1 MGHAFASPIDPWR
14 ALRAEDLRVTA
25 AEHALPTVLVVDD
38 TEGNRYTLSRL
49 LRGAGLTVA
58 EAASGAEAQAF
69 LAKTVPDLVVLDINL
84 PDITGHEVCREI
96 KNEERTAM
104 VPVMHVTASYVTNA
118 DRAFG
123 LEHGADAYLTHPIDP
138 QVFVATARALLRA
151 GKAESER
158 AGLLIAERSARAAA
172 EEASMAKTQLLSTL
186 SHELR
191 TPLNSVLGHLGLVDA
206 GVYGALTEG
215 QRGALGRARRSALYL
230 TSLIDDLLSFARLE
244 SGRLEYVLED
254 VVLDGPGGLLAE
266 IEALVVTQA
275 SANGVTFTAAEPG
288 PGARSTV
295 VRADAEKLRIILVN
309 LVTNAIKFTAPGG
322 YIALSCT
329 ADPAAGTVRVQVRD
343 TGRGIRDE
351 EAARIF
357 EPFIQVDRHLVQQSQ
372 QGVGL
377 GLAISRTLARGMD
390 GDLMVESELGVG
402 STFTLTMPHRSVT
415 SPTRTAPASTAPAS
429 TAPAST
435 EES

>member
-1 MGHAFASPIDPWR
+1 MGHAVAPPIDPTS
-14 ALRAEDLRVTA
+14 APRAEEPRVITA
-25 AEHALPTVLVVDD
+25 ERSSPTVLVVDD

-58 EAASGAEAQAF
+58 EAASGAEAQAY
-69 LAKTVPDLVVLDINL
+69 LAGSVPDLVVLDINL
-84 PDITGHEVCREI
+84 PDITGHEVCRGI
-96 KNEERTAM
+96 KNDERTAM

-158 AGLLIAERSARAAA
+158 AGVLAAESTARAAA
-172 EEASMAKTQLLSTL
+172 EGASRANTQLMSTL

-206 GVYGALTEG
+206 GVYGALTDA
-215 QRGALGRARRSALYL
+215 QRDALARARRSALYL

-254 VVLDGPGGLLAE
+254 LVLDGPGGLLAE
-266 IEALVVTQA
+266 IEALVVMQA
-275 SANGVTFTAAEPG
+275 AANGVTFTTAEPG
-288 PGARSTV
+288 VDATPAV

-322 YIALSCT
+322 HIALSCT
-329 ADPAAGTVRVQVRD
+329 TDPAAGTVRVAVRD

-357 EPFIQVDRHLVQQSQ
+357 EPFVQVDRHLVQQSQ

-390 GDLMVESELGVG
+390 GDLVVASEVGVG
-402 STFTLTMPHRSVT
+402 STFTLTLPYPSDT
-415 SPTRTAPASTAPAS
+415 PAASAAPAT
-429 TAPAST
+429 T

>member
-1 MGHAFASPIDPWR
+1 M
-14 ALRAEDLRVTA
+14 
-25 AEHALPTVLVVDD
+25 
-38 TEGNRYTLSRL
+38 
-49 LRGAGLTVA
+49 A

-69 LAKTVPDLVVLDINL
+69 LAESVPDLVVLDINL
-84 PDITGHEVCREI
+84 PDIAGHEVCRGI

-138 QVFVATARALLRA
+138 QVFLATARALLRA

-158 AGLLIAERSARAAA
+158 AGLLIAERTARAAA
-172 EEASMAKTQLLSTL
+172 EEASLAKTQLLSTL

-206 GVYGALTEG
+206 GVYGALTDA
-215 QRGALGRARRSALYL
+215 QRDALGRARRSALYL

-254 VVLDGPGGLLAE
+254 VVLDGSGGLLAE
-266 IEALVVTQA
+266 IEALVMMQA
-275 SANGVTFTAAEPG
+275 AANGVTFTAAAEPVA
-288 PGARSTV
+288 GASPTM
-295 VRADAEKLRIILVN
+295 VRADAEKVRIILVN

-322 YIALSCT
+322 HVALSCA
-329 ADPAAGTVRVQVRD
+329 ADPASGTVRVQVRD
-343 TGRGIRDE
+343 TGRGIRE
-351 EAARIF
+351 EETARIF
-357 EPFIQVDRHLVQQSQ
+357 EPFTQVDRHLVQQSQ

-390 GDLMVESELGVG
+390 GDLVVASQLGVG
-402 STFTLTMPHRSVT
+402 STFTLTLPYPPDT
-415 SPTRTAPASTAPAS
+415 SRAGTAPAT
-429 TAPAST
+429 TH
-435 EES
+435 EG